1 MKKLFLVVFI
11 FLLVVFAIGVINDET
26 STSGNSSSSS
36 NRETILKEKLN
47 YLNDMEAVSWWEVD
61 GNDVFINFHD
71 LSFNWKAA
79 IRMAATLGNRA
90 TDFGVH
96 VWALNGKQRGW
107 RPGDGGYLENVT
119 ARYGKLQ

>member
-1 MKKLFLVVFI
+1 MKKLILVVFI
-11 FLLVVFAIGVINDET
+11 FLLVVFAIGVVTDG
-26 STSGNSSSSS
+26 SSSSANSSSP
-36 NRETILKEKLN
+36 NKTTTLNETLK

-61 GNDVFINFHD
+61 GNDVYINFND
-71 LSFNWKAA
+71 ISFNYKAA

-107 RPGDGGYLENVT
+107 RPGDSGYLDNVT